1 MLKFAKF
8 SQTKQ
13 RFHDKT
19 VLEAP
24 FEKNSCALITSAQLI
39 WENGDRNGRTE
50 NKIKGSK
57 VHVHLRCNFCTSF
70 AAPHRG
76 SSSERWY
83 AWNLCCRVSPEDKPF
98 DLLPPIGYLHNSHQS
113 IAAVTFESAPL
124 SDGHSWDV
132 VEMPDNGSAAS
143 ICRNHREHRESEMRA
158 SDNFSLF
165 FFEITRRSIDDSM
178 LRRSF
183 YFGLLCLLWPASAM
197 LVLATFPRLCE
208 LPCIIPLKRFAVS
221 LFILLVFIFCVCKLL
236 GGQAA
241 CIRWSWLFKE
251 TKTFKNVGI
260 SCYCLKYLFSIKLFC
275 IKNYIILHV
284 K

>member
-1 MLKFAKF
+1 MLKLAKF
-8 SQTKQ
+8 SLTKQ

-24 FEKNSCALITSAQLI
+24 FEKNSCALITSVQLI

-83 AWNLCCRVSPEDKPF
+83 AWNLRCRVSPGDKPF
-98 DLLPPIGYLHNSHQS
+98 DLAPPIGYLHNSHQS

-143 ICRNHREHRESEMRA
+143 ICIHHREHRESEMRA

-165 FFEITRRSIDDSM
+165 SRDYTALDWWFDVATLFLFRAVVFVVTCERFVGVGNISSIMRITM
-178 LRRSF
+178 HN
-183 YFGLLCLLWPASAM
+183 P
-197 LVLATFPRLCE
+197 V
-208 LPCIIPLKRFAVS
+208 
-221 LFILLVFIFCVCKLL
+221 
-236 GGQAA
+236 
-241 CIRWSWLFKE
+241 
-251 TKTFKNVGI
+251 KTFCCE
-260 SCYCLKYLFSIKLFC
+260 SF
-275 IKNYIILHV
+275 
-284 K
+284 